1 MSEAMHA
8 RRLLLVFILLC
19 GLPLAAHAQSG
30 VRRCTGA
37 HGETVYTDKPCA
49 AVDAMDRVPV
59 VARASMPVTLRTG
72 CARTLGDLTY
82 TITSAIDGRD
92 VNQLASVYHWAGMST
107 SAGYAV
113 MRRLDGVLQ
122 RPLLD
127 IAPVGGGSGDPVWRD
142 DGSGLSV
149 PVYPKARPPTALKV
163 IQAIG
168 KDGASTSTTFALR
181 RNFDCWWISY

>member
-1 MSEAMHA
+1 MHA
-8 RRLLLVFILLC
+8 RRLLLLFILLC

-72 CARTLGDLTY
+72 CAHTLGDLTY

-113 MRRLDGVLQ
+113 MRRLEVCCN
-122 RPLLD
+122 
-127 IAPVGGGSGDPVWRD
+127 APC
-142 DGSGLSV
+142 
-149 PVYPKARPPTALKV
+149 
-163 IQAIG
+163 
-168 KDGASTSTTFALR
+168 STSPPSAAAPATPCGGTTGAG
-181 RNFDCWWISY
+181 